1 MSTSNSLIDD
11 LQIFVGGQNGS
22 EKKLDEK
29 MSQMMGDAYMHY
41 ANGSYDMHCR
51 WQKAANV
58 PYKHAIVV
66 YDSAM
71 SGHGLSLATIIV
83 A

>member
-1 MSTSNSLIDD
+1 MLRYLLFFLFLSLLSFNYLFVYFVMSTSNSLIDD

-41 ANGSYDMHCR
+41 ANGSYDMVR
-51 WQKAANV
+51 
-58 PYKHAIVV
+58 YFVV
-66 YDSAM
+66 Y
-71 SGHGLSLATIIV
+71 
-83 A
+83 